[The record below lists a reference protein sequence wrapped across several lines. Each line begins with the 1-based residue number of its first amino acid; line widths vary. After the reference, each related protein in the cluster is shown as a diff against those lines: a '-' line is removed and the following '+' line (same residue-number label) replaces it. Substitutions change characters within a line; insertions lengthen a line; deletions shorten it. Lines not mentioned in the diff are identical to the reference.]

1 MGLGFAGRRWAV
13 VRWPIAVV
21 AALYALVVFAIFL
34 AHGGPEGVGVFGFAV
49 VVAVTTLSFAPV
61 VSIFTATRTW
71 TLVATVLVVLLFV
84 YFVVGLLLWF
94 PVATGLIAASI
105 AGPPSL
111 VRRTSVAADH
121 DRLDALQ

>member
-1 MGLGFAGRRWAV
+1 M
-13 VRWPIAVV
+13 
-21 AALYALVVFAIFL
+21 YALVVFAVFL
-34 AHGGPEGVGVFGFAV
+34 THGGPERVGAFGVV
-49 VVAVTTLSFAPV
+49 VIVAVTVLSFAPV
-61 VSIFTATRTW
+61 VSIFTRTRTW

-105 AGPPSL
+105 AGPPSFA
-111 VRRTSVAADH
+111 RRSSVAADH